1 MHFNIDIFVFE
12 VKGIHEVGIVC
23 TPPPFCWGKGG
34 WTSNQIFKKGG
45 GLDRTLVFR
54 GELLVKRGWLFSG
67 GCNFL
72 TKNKLKSGIFNDKK
86 MGSEGWRTL
95 IFLGFMEKSRFY
107 RGVSRTE
114 GLGQCKFKGGG
125 STPMHTMVDFLDS
138 CIFVQTQKYNW
149 TRLLKLM
156 YLFSV

>member
-1 MHFNIDIFVFE
+1 MH
-12 VKGIHEVGIVC
+12 
-23 TPPPFCWGKGG
+23 PLPPFLLGEGG
-34 WTSNQIFKKGG
+34 LNLQPNFQKGG

-107 RGVSRTE
+107 RGVSRKE

-125 STPMHTMVDFLDS
+125 GRGGGAFERGVDTPMHTMVDFLDS
-138 CIFVQTQKYNW
+138 CIFVQTQKYSW